1 MKSYINPMQKNYNL
15 FHAKFQPTFPRKS
28 LVTIYISFIR
38 PHLDYDDVVYDRAFN
53 ESFHQSLDYLRY
65 SAAIEITWAIRWTLS
80 EKLFQELRLETL
92 KSRCW
97 LRKLCLLYK
106 LIKEKSPAYLFQI
119 IPEKKHPLYYKKCSK
134 KSNPFYQDQNKLFQN
149 FFSSCSFNGV
159 EWDWC

>member
-65 SAAIEITWAIRWTLS
+65 SAAIEITWAIRGTLS

-119 IPEKKHPLYYKKCSK
+119 IPEKKTPLILQEVFKKVKSLLSRPKQTFSK
-134 KSNPFYQDQNKLFQN
+134 
-149 FFSSCSFNGV
+149 FFFFLQF
-159 EWDWC
+159 

>member
-1 MKSYINPMQKNYNL
+1 MRKNYNL

-65 SAAIEITWAIRWTLS
+65 SAAIEITWAIRGTLS

-119 IPEKKHPLYYKKCSK
+119 IPEKKTPLILQEVFKKVKSLLSGPKQTFSK
-134 KSNPFYQDQNKLFQN
+134 
-149 FFSSCSFNGV
+149 FFFFLQF
-159 EWDWC
+159 

>member
-1 MKSYINPMQKNYNL
+1 MKSYINPMRKNYNL

-65 SAAIEITWAIRWTLS
+65 SAAIEITWAIRGTLS

-119 IPEKKHPLYYKKCSK
+119 IPEKKTPLILQEVFKKVKSLLSGPKQTFSK
-134 KSNPFYQDQNKLFQN
+134 
-149 FFSSCSFNGV
+149 FFFFLQF
-159 EWDWC
+159 

>member
-1 MKSYINPMQKNYNL
+1 MQKNYNL

-65 SAAIEITWAIRWTLS
+65 SAAIEITWAIRGTLS

-119 IPEKKHPLYYKKCSK
+119 IPEKKTPLILQEVFKKVKSLLSGPKQTFSK
-134 KSNPFYQDQNKLFQN
+134 
-149 FFSSCSFNGV
+149 FFFFLQC
-159 EWDWC
+159 

>member
-65 SAAIEITWAIRWTLS
+65 SAAIEITWAIRGTLS

-119 IPEKKHPLYYKKCSK
+119 IPEKKTPLILQEVFKKVKSLLSGPKQTFSK
-134 KSNPFYQDQNKLFQN
+134 
-149 FFSSCSFNGV
+149 FFFFLQF
-159 EWDWC
+159 

>member
-1 MKSYINPMQKNYNL
+1 MQKNYNL

-65 SAAIEITWAIRWTLS
+65 SAAIEITWAIRGTLS

-119 IPEKKHPLYYKKCSK
+119 IPEKKTPLILQEVFKKVKSLLSGPKQTFSK
-134 KSNPFYQDQNKLFQN
+134 
-149 FFSSCSFNGV
+149 FFFFLQF
-159 EWDWC
+159 

>member
-1 MKSYINPMQKNYNL
+1 MKSYINPMRKNYNL

-38 PHLDYDDVVYDRAFN
+38 PHLDYDDVVYDRAFS

-65 SAAIEITWAIRWTLS
+65 SAAIEITWAIRGTLS

-119 IPEKKHPLYYKKCSK
+119 IPEKKTPLILQEVFKKVKSLLSRPKQTFSK
-134 KSNPFYQDQNKLFQN
+134 
-149 FFSSCSFNGV
+149 FFFFLQF
-159 EWDWC
+159 